1 MGAVI
6 KRVPTFEGSK
16 MGKRQGEIKQ
26 TVNLKKVARNVRRP
40 NRSRWGD
47 LFIAF
52 ILILFGV
59 FFAFPL
65 VFTINHAFKPM
76 TELFLWPP
84 RVWVINPTLANFQ
97 DLFILMSR
105 SWVTFSRYIFNTMF
119 ITLVGTAGHLFIAS
133 LGAYAISRY
142 NFPGSKLFFK
152 IVIVSLMFSG
162 HVTAIPN
169 FLVLANLRM
178 IDSHWAILV
187 PAFAGSLGFFLL
199 KQFMDTVPETL
210 SEAAKID
217 GANEWCIYSKII
229 MPLVKPALL
238 TATIFSVQFLWN
250 TQAGH
255 LIHTEQLR
263 PLPFAL
269 QQIVAGGIARAGVGA
284 AVSLVMMI
292 VPLTLFVVAQSRI
305 LQTMASSGIKE

>member
-1 MGAVI
+1 MNM
-6 KRVPTFEGSK
+6 KTE
-16 MGKRQGEIKQ
+16 
-26 TVNLKKVARNVRRP
+26 KKKKNKIAKNVRRP
-40 NRSRWGD
+40 NRSLSGD
-47 LFIAF
+47 IFIGF
-52 ILILFGV
+52 LLVVFGA

-65 VFTINHAFKPM
+65 VFAINNAFKPP

-84 RVWVINPTLANFQ
+84 RLWVINPTMANFQ

-105 SWVTFSRYIFNTMF
+105 SWVPFSRYVFNTLF
-119 ITLVGTAGHLFIAS
+119 ITVVGTAGHLFVAS

-142 NFPGSKLFFK
+142 NFPGSKMFFR

-169 FLVLANLRM
+169 FLVLSNLGM
-178 IDSHWAILV
+178 IDTYWAILV
-187 PAFAGSLGFFLL
+187 PAFAGPLGFFLL
-199 KQFMDTVPETL
+199 KQFMDTVPVSL
-210 SEAAKID
+210 SESAKID
-217 GANEWCIYSKII
+217 GAGEWLIYSRIV

-238 TATIFSVQFLWN
+238 TGMIFSVQFLWN

-269 QQIVAGGIARAGVGA
+269 QQIIAGGVARVGVGA
-284 AVSLVMMI
+284 AVTMFMMI
-292 VPLTLFVVAQSRI
+292 VPLTLFIVAQSNI
-305 LQTMASSGIKE
+305 LRTMASSGIKE